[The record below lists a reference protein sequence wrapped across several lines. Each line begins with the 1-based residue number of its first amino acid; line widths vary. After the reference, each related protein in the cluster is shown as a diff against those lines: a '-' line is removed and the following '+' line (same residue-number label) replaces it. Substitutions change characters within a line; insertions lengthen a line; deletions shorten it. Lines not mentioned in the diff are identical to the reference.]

1 MDKNT
6 IAGFGLLMLLLV
18 GYMLYN
24 QNSAAKYRAQQVA
37 DSVAAAKAKPPVP
50 VQKDTVSIAAK
61 PLTAADS
68 IANIPAKETIL
79 ENDVLRIT
87 FTNKGGMPSKVE
99 LKKFKTYNGQPLLLL
114 DGPGNAYD
122 FGFLNSQGQKIHSR
136 SVTFSENVSGDQR
149 AIVYSSRSIEIR
161 YTLPPTGYM
170 IEMSAT
176 PIGMNRTQAITMD
189 WSSNALLT
197 EQDLASQSQYTNVSY
212 NLEGEGFDKFTI
224 GEKSTTAL
232 EKSVKWLSFK
242 QHYFNT
248 TLIPTTA
255 FIESGKTTTALETD
269 TSKHRVADFTANLAL
284 KTQDKY
290 DFKLFLGPNDF
301 KLLKSYK
308 MDLEEIIPLSYGI
321 FGFVKYI
328 NLWLIVPIFNM
339 LAKLFS
345 NYGIVILLLTFIIR
359 LLMSPFTYK
368 SYVSSAK
375 MKALKPEMDE
385 LKEKFGDDKQ
395 SFGVE
400 QMKLYRQAG
409 VNPLGGCLPAL
420 LQLPVFFALLSFF
433 PNSIELRQSSFLWA
447 NDLSTYDSIFS
458 WAPHIPILSS
468 VYGNHISLFTILF
481 VITSLI
487 QALYSMNMTMQDQNN
502 PMMKYLPFIMP
513 VMFLGIFNKLPAS
526 LTYYYFVSNV
536 ITLALQFV
544 IQNYIINPDK
554 IHAEIQAKKKEAP
567 KENKLMARMA
577 EMQKQ
582 QQERMKNTKK

>member
-24 QNSAAKYRAQQVA
+24 QNSAAKYRAQQMA
-37 DSVAAAKAKPPVP
+37 DSIATAKSKPPVP
-50 VQKDTVSIAAK
+50 VRKDSLAA
-61 PLTAADS
+61 AATPISATDS
-68 IANIPAKETIL
+68 IALIPAKETTL

-87 FTNKGGMPSKVE
+87 FSNKGGMPTRVE
-99 LKKFKTYNGQPLLLL
+99 LKKFKTNLGQPLLLL
-114 DGPGNAYD
+114 DGPGNAYA
-122 FGFLNSQGQKIHSR
+122 FGFLNSQGQKIHTQSL
-136 SVTFSENVSGDQR
+136 TFSENVSADQR
-149 AIVYSSRSIEIR
+149 GIVYTSPSMVIS
-161 YTLPPTGYM
+161 YTLPATGYM
-170 IEMSAT
+170 IDMSAT
-176 PIGMNRTQAITMD
+176 PVGMNRTQAITMD

-224 GEKSTTAL
+224 GEKSTKAL

-248 TLIPTTA
+248 TLIPATA

-339 LAKLFS
+339 LAKIFS

-447 NDLSTYDSIFS
+447 KDLSTYDSILS
-458 WAPHIPILSS
+458 WTPHIPILSS

-582 QQERMKNTKK
+582 QQERMKNAKK